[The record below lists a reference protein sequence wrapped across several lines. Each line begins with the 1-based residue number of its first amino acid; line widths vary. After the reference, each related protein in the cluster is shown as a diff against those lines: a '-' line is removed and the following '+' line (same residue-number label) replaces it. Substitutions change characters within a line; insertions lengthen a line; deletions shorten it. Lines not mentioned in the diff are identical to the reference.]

1 MSTQTPGQ
9 RAAHTIRGLAMDAV
23 QQANSGHP
31 GAPMGMADMATVLWT
46 EHLKVDPADPRWPD
60 RDRVVLS
67 NGHASM
73 LLYSVLFLS
82 GAALTL
88 DDLKR
93 FRQWGSPTA
102 GHPEHHEVPGVE
114 TTTGPLGQGFANAVG
129 MAMAERR
136 LREELGA
143 ELVDHHTWVFVG
155 DGCLMEGISY
165 EAAALAGHLG
175 LGKLIA
181 LFDDNGITID
191 GRTDIATSEDT
202 TLRFEAAGWTVLSV
216 DGHDHEQLSAA
227 MAEAKA
233 AGARAGR
240 PTLIRCRTTIAFGA
254 PTLGGTSKSHGSP
267 LGAAEIAATKRA
279 LGLDPERHFDVP
291 DDVLAFFRAKNPA
304 RAAAR
309 AAWSARLEV
318 SPARARF
325 DALHGDLPLS
335 TVAWPSF
342 EPGKPV
348 ATRKAGQMALNAAAK
363 ALPGLVG
370 GSADLAGSNGSTIN
384 GEPAWSRSSFA
395 GRNIHFGIREHAMA
409 AICNGLALHGGL
421 RPYCATFLVFYDYL
435 RPAVRLAAL
444 MHLPVIYVL
453 THDSVHVG
461 EDGPTHQPIEHLW
474 AMRGVPNLHVLRPAD
489 AAETAEAWRYALA
502 RTDGPTVLAL
512 SRQDLPVYD
521 RARLGDPAGLHQG
534 AYTLREAATGTPD
547 VVLIGTGSEVEV
559 ALDAALKLEAE
570 GIFARVVSMPSVER
584 FRSLPRAAQAAVLP
598 PGVPRV
604 SVEAGITLGWQAI
617 VGLDG
622 ASVGIDRFGASA
634 PGVVVAEQLGL
645 TPQAVA
651 AAARSVLRPV

>member
-1 MSTQTPGQ
+1 MSSLSPGL

-31 GAPMGMADMATVLWT
+31 GAPMGMADIATVLWT
-46 EHLKVDPADPRWPD
+46 RHLKYDPADARWPD

-73 LLYSVLFLS
+73 LLYSALFLS
-82 GAALTL
+82 GTALTL
-88 DDLKR
+88 DDLRR
-93 FRQWGSPTA
+93 FRQWGAPTA
-102 GHPEHHEVPGVE
+102 GHPEQHEVPGVE

-129 MAMAERR
+129 LAMAERK

-143 ELVDHHTWVFVG
+143 ALVDHHTWVFVG

-191 GRTDIATSEDT
+191 GRTDIATSEDQ
-202 TLRFEAAGWTVLSV
+202 TLRFEAAGWSVLAV
-216 DGHDHEQLSAA
+216 DGHDHEQLDAA
-227 MAEAKA
+227 MREAKA
-233 AGARAGR
+233 LGAATGR
-240 PTLIRCRTTIAFGA
+240 PTLIRCRTTIAHGA

-279 LGLDPERHFDVP
+279 LGLDPDRHFDVP
-291 DDVLAFFRAKNPA
+291 DDVIAHFRAKDA
-304 RAAAR
+304 ERAAAR
-309 AAWSARLEV
+309 AAWAARLAA
-318 SPARARF
+318 SPLAGRF
-325 DALHGDLPLS
+325 AALHAALDLS
-335 TVAWPSF
+335 AVAWPSF

-348 ATRKAGQMALNAAAK
+348 ATRKAGQIALNAAAK
-363 ALPGLVG
+363 GIPSLVG
-370 GSADLAGSNGSTIN
+370 GSADLAGSNGSTIT
-384 GEPAWSRSSFA
+384 GEPAWSRASFA

-409 AICNGLALHGGL
+409 AICNGISLHGGL
-421 RPYCATFLVFYDYL
+421 RPFCATFLVFYDYL

-444 MHLPVIYVL
+444 MHQPVVYVL

-502 RTDGPTVLAL
+502 RHDGPTVLAL

-521 RARLGDPAGLHQG
+521 RANLGAAAGLHQG
-534 AYTLREAATGTPD
+534 AYTLREAAAGTPD

-559 ALDAALKLEAE
+559 ALDAALLLEAE
-570 GIFARVVSMPSVER
+570 GVFARVVSMPCVER
-584 FRSLPRAAQAAVLP
+584 FRAAPREAQLAVLP
-598 PGVPRV
+598 AGVPRV

-634 PGVVVAEQLGL
+634 PGSVVAEKLGI

-651 AAARSVLRPV
+651 AAARAVLRPV